1 MARGPALAGSGIR
14 VIAPGAGGGRGNSFG
29 FKGVIRASGPEGS
42 RVAFLN
48 PGDTSINRNLFSS
61 VKPLGVL
68 PLKIPVRSG
77 ENGKSGIGMPSFQE
91 FTPGQINQLK
101 ASGERPKNPA
111 RGSVRFD
118 PRNSLPQS
126 EVRTSVTKKGPE
138 VRIDVKAQRPRI
150 FRGNISELRN
160 IVAETG
166 SNREIRSVQA
176 NPVLEQVRRMAMR
189 RRVLYQSPKTD
200 IVAKPQTE
208 QKQDVQKPGT
218 SVRLKTATAVGEKV
232 IVKRIKKDYEIKK
245 QKRAEKLQ
253 ERRKVVVDDRLQ
265 SQRITALDAARRKI
279 LATEPDGMLTIER
292 VVAVSGVADLR
303 AYRSPILEGTEH
315 EDGGQVRMR
324 KSAPSDLRP
333 VTESALAE
341 FADQY
346 VPVMAG
352 EGRDAT
358 RKQFITVVTL
368 PDELEPAVDPEI
380 YFNPENKTRIIERE
394 ETASVASERDYMPE
408 EQIVDTIKEPVRKD
422 GEKDPLPLVL
432 NPRGSLR
439 LDKGLYINNEEG
451 ELLLAA

>member
-1 MARGPALAGSGIR
+1 MARGPAPAGSGIR

-48 PGDTSINRNLFSS
+48 PSDTSINRNLFTS

-68 PLKIPVRSG
+68 PLKIPAGSG

-111 RGSVRFD
+111 RGLVRFL
-118 PRNSLPQS
+118 RNSLPQS

-189 RRVLYQSPKTD
+189 RRVLYPSPKTD

-265 SQRITALDAARRKI
+265 SQRIAALDAARRKI

-292 VVAVSGVADLR
+292 VVAVSGVADFR

-368 PDELEPAVDPEI
+368 PDELEPAVDPET
-380 YFNPENKTRIIERE
+380 YFNPENKTRITERE
-394 ETASVASERDYMPE
+394 ETAVVASERDYIPE
-408 EQIVDTIKEPVRKD
+408 EQIADTIKEPVRKD
-422 GEKDPLPLVL
+422 GEKDPVPPVL
-432 NPRGSLR
+432 SLRGSLR
-439 LDKGLYINNEEG
+439 LDKGLYINNEG
-451 ELLLAA
+451 EELALAV

>member
-14 VIAPGAGGGRGNSFG
+14 VIAPGAGGGRGNPFG

-48 PGDTSINRNLFSS
+48 PSDTSINRNLFAS

-68 PLKIPVRSG
+68 PLKIPGGSG

-111 RGSVRFD
+111 RGSVRFE
-118 PRNSLPQS
+118 PRNSSPQA
-126 EVRTSVTKKGPE
+126 ETRTVVSKKAAGAE
-138 VRIDVKAQRPRI
+138 IGARAYRVEI
-150 FRGNISELRN
+150 FRGNIGELRN
-160 IVAETG
+160 IVVEAG
-166 SNREIRSVQA
+166 SNREIRGVQL

-189 RRVLYQSPKTD
+189 RRALYQSPKTD
-200 IVAKPQTE
+200 TIAKPQPE
-208 QKQDVQKPGT
+208 QKQDISKPGT
-218 SVRLKTATAVGEKV
+218 SVRLKTAAAVGEKV
-232 IVKRIKKDYEIKK
+232 IVKRTKKDDEIKR
-245 QKRAEKLQ
+245 QKRLEKLQ

-265 SQRITALDAARRKI
+265 SQRIAALDAARRKI

-292 VVAVSGVADLR
+292 VVAISGVADFR

-324 KSAPSDLRP
+324 KSASSDLRP

-341 FADQY
+341 FADRY

-368 PDELEPAVDPEI
+368 PDELEPAVDPET

-394 ETASVASERDYMPE
+394 ETAIVASERDYIPE
-408 EQIVDTIKEPVRKD
+408 EQIADTITEPRKD
-422 GEKDPLPLVL
+422 REKDPVLPVL
-432 NPRGSLR
+432 SLRGSLR
-439 LDKGLYINNEEG
+439 LDKGLYINNEG
-451 ELLLAA
+451 EELALAA